1 MQTILIFGATSSIA
15 QACMHVWAQQ
25 KQVHKFICVARNQE
39 KLNSFCD
46 DFMIRYPQVEIQCDI
61 LNFSAV
67 NEIKAHINQYFDQHV
82 IDQALVVQGMMYQD
96 EIGLSVA
103 EIEALIYLNTT
114 SVAVSV
120 DCLYKRMSMQNKGK
134 IGVIGSVAGD
144 RGRKA
149 NYLYGASKSFVATY
163 VEGLQ
168 HRIAL
173 EKSMVTVSL
182 IKPGPTESNMTRH
195 LTVEGKKLA
204 KVDVVAAQIVNG
216 MHKGQ
221 RVIYAPFLWKII
233 MLIIRHLPFL
243 IFKKLDI

>member
-1 MQTILIFGATSSIA
+1 MQTILILGATSSIA
-15 QACMHVWAQQ
+15 QACMHVWAKQ
-25 KQVHKFICVARNQE
+25 KQVSKFICVARNEE
-39 KLNSFCD
+39 KLKSFCE
-46 DFMIRYPQVEIQCDI
+46 DFVIRYPQVEIERDI
-61 LNFSAV
+61 LDFSAV
-67 NEIKAHINQYFDQHV
+67 NEIKDQIDQYFDQQV

-96 EIGLSVA
+96 EMELSVSD
-103 EIEALIYLNTT
+103 IEALIHLNTT

-120 DCLYKRMSMQNKGK
+120 DCLYKRMSMQNKGE

-173 EKSMVTVSL
+173 EKSIVTVSL
-182 IKPGPTESNMTRH
+182 MKLGPTESNMTKH

-204 KVDVVAAQIVNG
+204 KTDVVAAQIVNG
-216 MHKGQ
+216 MHKGK
-221 RVIYAPFLWKII
+221 RVIYAPTLWKVI
-233 MLIIRHLPFL
+233 MLVIRHLPFF
-243 IFKKLDI
+243 IFKKIDV